1 MHIVD
6 EFGGYVPVLLVA
18 PWLSILRNSQC
29 LCDGLVIL
37 HSEKQKIKTKK
48 DNPTPNAELV

>member
-6 EFGGYVPVLLVA
+6 EFGGSVPVLLVA
-18 PWLSILRNSQC
+18 QWLSILRNSQC